1 MVDKKEDLIC
11 PLNITTI
18 TPISNW
24 QNRFEDYNYSEEQKR
39 IVNLS
44 LKKMEEVFVLN
55 DLKDWKCERERK
67 GFRLDTRKSERG
79 NNNIY
84 KVTCNMQFSPWDI
97 FQVICASDLR

>member
-1 MVDKKEDLIC
+1 MVSKEKSFIKKFKMVEKKEDLIC

-24 QNRFEDYNYSEEQKR
+24 QKRFEDYNYSEEQKR

-44 LKKMEEVFVLN
+44 LKKMQEVFDLN
-55 DLKDWKCERERK
+55 DAKDWKCERERK

-79 NNNIY
+79 NINIY
-84 KVTCNMQFSPWDI
+84 KVTCNM
-97 FQVICASDLR
+97 